1 MASTTS
7 AAKASSRTVQTPAI
21 GPGGPWHPKAPRR
34 LRETYRSS
42 GDQQGWAA
50 WRKHLNK
57 RKRRPI
63 ARGMANKRSPLAWA
77 VNEDE
82 RYSAALRLIKK
93 LSRLQ
98 RAVDRKLATWLDEA
112 SADWLA
118 ATSSAALREGS
129 RGLECLAWCHSLPQ
143 LTEVLPSE
151 RWWSLANRLI
161 DFASSRNTHDNDP
174 LGSQWLNAELALSL
188 ALVLPELAA
197 CRALIEPGRQ
207 SWVRAMA
214 ELLDGEGLLHGR
226 YLALLR
232 PLLACWTRCQILDR
246 ALGGEAGES
255 QYSGLVQHA
264 LRLSR
269 NNGQPVLSGL
279 EEPSWDPEL
288 LKAALRE
295 SGDRQTRRLYRLT
308 IGRKSHGDTG
318 GVGRPLAPAFEGEW
332 AGMAVLRPNWNR
344 SSACLTVSHGGPQVL
359 LELSVGKQC
368 LASGPWRLDVRLD
381 GQPLAE
387 HGDWHQICW
396 ETDDEVD
403 YLELEMSL
411 SPQITVQRHIV
422 MARKDRFL
430 LLADAVL
437 GIGEGLIEYR
447 GALPIQGFSTFQGET
462 ETREGTLSTA
472 RGPQARVLPLA
483 LGEWRC
489 GPGQGSLQAD
499 RGPLELA
506 QSAQGQCL
514 FAPLFIDLSG
524 SRLDKPVTWRQLTV
538 GQHRTIVPSDLA
550 VGYRVQAGQRQW
562 LAYRSLAPVD
572 VRTVLGQN
580 LLCEFLVSRFK
591 RDGKI
596 ATIIE
601 IE

>member
-1 MASTTS
+1 
-7 AAKASSRTVQTPAI
+7 
-21 GPGGPWHPKAPRR
+21 
-34 LRETYRSS
+34 
-42 GDQQGWAA
+42 
-50 WRKHLNK
+50 
-57 RKRRPI
+57 
-63 ARGMANKRSPLAWA
+63 
-77 VNEDE
+77 
-82 RYSAALRLIKK
+82 
-93 LSRLQ
+93 
-98 RAVDRKLATWLDEA
+98 
-112 SADWLA
+112 
-118 ATSSAALREGS
+118 
-129 RGLECLAWCHSLPQ
+129 
-143 LTEVLPSE
+143 
-151 RWWSLANRLI
+151 
-161 DFASSRNTHDNDP
+161 
-174 LGSQWLNAELALSL
+174 
-188 ALVLPELAA
+188 
-197 CRALIEPGRQ
+197 
-207 SWVRAMA
+207 MA

-226 YLALLR
+226 YLASCCGR
-232 PLLACWTRCQILDR
+232 CWPAGHGARSWIGR
-246 ALGGEAGES
+246 LGGETDES

-279 EEPSWDPEL
+279 EAPSWDTEL

-295 SGDRQTRRLYRLT
+295 SGDRQTRRLHRLT

-318 GVGRPLAPAFEGEW
+318 GVGRSLAPAFEGEW
-332 AGMAVLRPNWNR
+332 AGVAVLRPNWNR
-344 SSACLTVSHGGPQVL
+344 SSASLTVSHGGPQVL

-368 LASGPWRLDVRLD
+368 LASGTWRLDVRLD

-422 MARKDRFL
+422 MVRKDRFL

-447 GALPIQGFSTFQGET
+447 GSLPIQGFSTFQGET

-483 LGEWRC
+483 PGEWRC
-489 GPGQGSLQAD
+489 GPG
-499 RGPLELA
+499 
-506 QSAQGQCL
+506 
-514 FAPLFIDLSG
+514 
-524 SRLDKPVTWRQLTV
+524 TRQLAGRPRSAGAGPIGAGPMLVRAAVHRPEPQPV
-538 GQHRTIVPSDLA
+538 GQTGRLPPTNRRSASDDRALGLGGRLPRAGWPAPMACVPFA
-550 VGYRVQAGQRQW
+550 A
-562 LAYRSLAPVD
+562 APVD

-580 LLCEFLVSRFK
+580 LLCDFLVSRFK